1 MTFGFWWFPI
11 SRKLSTKSEKF
22 LRIVSNRLLFK
33 SLDLWWKRKT
43 YTAWEE
49 SEIHQKAV
57 RLLRNFFRFERI
69 PQVID
74 LTGKFGWF
82 RNRRKS
88 CVCTSAGR
96 VVSGFQ
102 VFAAGKKGCFL
113 AEKVNCTLQKHT
125 KGDFGEKVFRFWK
138 IFSFSENA
146 TAVAAFFPFRRK
158 QLAAVVDAIRSHYTQ
173 PTDTLHTDDKH
184 TTQKNPLI
192 SI

>member
-1 MTFGFWWFPI
+1 MIFGFWWFPI

-22 LRIVSNRLLFK
+22 LRIVPNRLFLK

-49 SEIHQKAV
+49 SEIDRKAV

-69 PQVID
+69 PQAVD
-74 LTGKFGWF
+74 LTEEFEWF

-96 VVSGFQ
+96 MVTGFQ
-102 VFAAGKKGCFL
+102 DFAGSEKGCFL
-113 AEKVNCTLQKHT
+113 AEKANCALQKHT
-125 KGDFGEKVFRFWK
+125 KGVFEEKVFCFWK
-138 IFSFSENA
+138 IFPKNKNA

-158 QLAAVVDAIRSHYTQ
+158 TMYGSRRCDSQPLYT
-173 PTDTLHTDDKH
+173 TYRHTAYRR
-184 TTQKNPLI
+184 
-192 SI
+192 